1 MKKILLL
8 VDKIG
13 RKKEALA
20 LGMQEYLKDTAKVYL
35 GKFSD
40 IAIDVDGKDIAVKI
54 KGKDIADYSLVYFR
68 RAGIDYFTLAGTLG
82 ICLEYLRVPFFDS
95 ALAQIGPAG
104 NKLTS
109 QIYLAI
115 AGLPTIPLFYCW
127 PDKVLENVEYIVKKY
142 GLPMIA
148 KKTTSQRGLGVFMI
162 NTKDDFA
169 KVLGTD
175 PEGQFFFQKY
185 CPPKKEYRLL
195 VLGEKVRVWEA
206 KIPTDPK
213 EFRSNISLGGREEF
227 YPLKDLPEKMAEI
240 AVKAAKT
247 LRVQVA
253 GVDLLEE
260 KKTEK
265 IWLLEVNRGPG
276 LTYDDETSPEL
287 KELASFFLEESRKN
301 D

>member
-8 VDKIG
+8 VDKIS

-20 LGMQEYLKDTAKVYL
+20 LGMQEYLKDKARVYL
-35 GKFSD
+35 AKFSD
-40 IAIDVDGKDIAVKI
+40 ITIEVNGRDIKI
-54 KGKDIADYSLVYFR
+54 KTEGKNITDYSLVYFR
-68 RAGIDYFTLAGTLG
+68 RAGINYFTLAGTLG
-82 ICLEYLRVPFFDS
+82 VCLKYLHIPFFDS
-95 ALAQIGPAG
+95 AFAQIGPSG

-109 QIYLAI
+109 QVYLAI
-115 AGLPTIPLFYCW
+115 AGLPTIPLFFCW
-127 PDKVLENVEYIVKKY
+127 PDKVLENVEYIVSKY
-142 GLPMIA
+142 GLPLIA
-148 KKTTSQRGLGVFMI
+148 KKTTSQRGLGVFMV
-162 NTKDDFA
+162 NDKNDFERILA
-169 KVLGTD
+169 TD

-185 CPPKKEYRLL
+185 CPAQKEYRLL
-195 VLGEKVRVWEA
+195 VLGEKVKVWEA

-227 YPLKDLPEKMAEI
+227 YPLKDLPSKMEEI

-247 LRVQVA
+247 LGIQVA

-260 KKTEK
+260 KKTGK

-276 LTYDDETSPEL
+276 LTYDNEASSEI